1 MDRRPALLLTFLLA
15 PSAALNVGGLNR
27 RSMCRNFAA
36 VTTGTALAMLPT
48 CAAFAAADKEAKLV
62 RDTSSQ
68 LKALLDGKANFI
80 DTLAAGG
87 EVKLPAA
94 IPFTTFQTLEK
105 TSDPEFMEAAIDYAE
120 AYRGAKDLVKLAKL
134 TKQEVVVSY
143 KEQGKPVEKKTMAY
157 GDAPDSGLATTRE
170 YAERSVNELL
180 GASLALDAAI
190 GFMKVGK

>member
-1 MDRRPALLLTFLLA
+1 MDRRPVLLLTLILA
-15 PSAALNVGGLNR
+15 PSAALNVGGIGR
-27 RSMCRNFAA
+27 RSICRNLAA

-48 CAAFAAADKEAKLV
+48 CAALAAADKEAMLL
-62 RDTSSQ
+62 RDTSAQ
-68 LKALLDGKANFI
+68 LKALLDAKAKFI
-80 DTLAAGG
+80 DTLAAG
-87 EVKLPAA
+87 EAVTLPAA